1 MHRRRPIDFCKEA
14 CPMFRALSAVAPLRA
29 MLLLAALL
37 VLSGCAS
44 LTREPVRVSVV
55 GLDPLVGQGLEM
67 RFSLKL
73 RVQNPNDAPIEYDG
87 ISVSL
92 DLNGMPFASGVS
104 DRSGVVPR
112 FGEAVLDVPVSVSA
126 FAAARQAWNLPGA
139 AANGELPYALRGR
152 LAGGLIGTVHFDD
165 AGTLRMP
172 TMPGWGG

>member
-1 MHRRRPIDFCKEA
+1 MPRTL
-14 CPMFRALSAVAPLRA
+14 FRIAPLRT
-29 MLLLAALL
+29 LLLLVAA
-37 VLSGCAS
+37 VLMLGGCAG
-44 LTREPVRVSVV
+44 LTREPVSVSVA

-87 ISVSL
+87 ISVAL
-92 DLNGMPFASGVS
+92 DLNGTPFASGVS
-104 DRSGVVPR
+104 DRTGIVPR
-112 FGEAVLDVPVSVSA
+112 FGEAVIEVPVSVSA

-152 LAGGLIGTVHFDD
+152 LAGGVLGTVHFSD

-172 TMPGWGG
+172 AMPGWGG